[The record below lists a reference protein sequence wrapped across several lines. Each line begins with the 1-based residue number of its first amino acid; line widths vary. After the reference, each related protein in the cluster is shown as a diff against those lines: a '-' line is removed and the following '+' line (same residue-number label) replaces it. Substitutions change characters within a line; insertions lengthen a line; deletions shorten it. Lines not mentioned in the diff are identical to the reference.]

1 MTAFLYDPEVTEV
14 VTAPAVGSTVFQAP
28 ALRVVRDGD
37 TVTAQSATV
46 TRRID
51 IRSFFVGDPLLDG
64 AALLLSIPIRHL
76 YAALWRAG
84 VLEVRA

>member
-28 ALRVVRDGD
+28 ALRVVRDGE
-37 TVTAQSATV
+37 VAARPAAV
-46 TRRID
+46 ARRID